1 MAYNLVKIPAVDFKP
16 STALGVAL
24 PFQAPNAFTSVYTTQ
39 EQTKYNILNYLLTD
53 RGERPFNPNFGAGI
67 RRRLFDP
74 IDQDDLDALKKSISN
89 QIEYYFPNVAVSTLE
104 ITPNYE
110 ENSISIIINYNLKNL
125 NATDVLVLRVEN
137 Q

>member
-74 IDQDDLDALKKSISN
+74 MIQGDLDTLKQTISN
-89 QIEYYFPNVAVSTLE
+89 QIETYFSNVIMTSLS

-110 ENSISIIINYNLKNL
+110 ENSINITLNYTIKNL
-125 NATDVLVLRVEN
+125 RVDDTLVLSVQN
-137 Q
+137 

>member
-39 EQTKYNILNYLLTD
+39 EQTKYNILNFLLTD

-74 IDQDDLDALKKSISN
+74 MIQGDLDSLKKTISN
-89 QIEYYFPNVAVSTLE
+89 QVEAYFPNVAMTTLE

-110 ENSISIIINYNLKNL
+110 ENSINIILNYTIKNL
-125 NATDVLVLRVEN
+125 RTNDTLVLSVQN
-137 Q
+137 

>member
-16 STALGVAL
+16 STALGVAI
-24 PFQAPNAFTSVYTTQ
+24 PFQAPNAFKSVYTTV

-74 IDQDDLDALKKSISN
+74 IIQEDLDTLKQSISN
-89 QIEYYFPNVAVSTLE
+89 QIESYFPNVAVSTLD

-110 ENSISIIINYNLKNL
+110 ESSISIIIKYNIRNL
-125 NATDVLVLRVEN
+125 NTSDVLVLKVEN